1 MRAAECRAPG
11 SYLRNPRA
19 ICVYLSAGHDHAVQM
34 DTRESAVENRPS
46 NAKAVTREAEG
57 GFGALAIATH
67 EFQHANVKTAR
78 SWRGIVPFTHLAREG
93 RMTVSI
99 GRRELL
105 AALGGAAAAWSF
117 AARAQQP
124 GKTPRV
130 GYIRAGTPHNDPF
143 REEFVRGM
151 HDLGYVEGRNI
162 AYEFRHYGDDVESI
176 PALIGDLLRANVDI
190 IVVGGTA
197 ALRAAQTATQ
207 SIPIVMGAVS
217 DPLSIGLI
225 AGLARPGGNTTGLS
239 ILSTELTVKRLELLR
254 EVMPQAVRIAI
265 LQQPANPGHPIFIK
279 EIEPTA
285 GLLGFTYRIWEARGS
300 EDFAPSFALMRAWPA
315 DAIFVLD
322 DASFIAARAG
332 MAAAAADHRLPL
344 ICGFRKMAEAGCLF
358 SYSVSLK
365 DTWYRSATFVDKIL
379 KGANPADLPVEQG
392 TKFEFVVNL
401 KTARALG
408 FDVSPILV
416 ARADEVIE

>member
-1 MRAAECRAPG
+1 M
-11 SYLRNPRA
+11 
-19 ICVYLSAGHDHAVQM
+19 
-34 DTRESAVENRPS
+34 
-46 NAKAVTREAEG
+46 
-57 GFGALAIATH
+57 
-67 EFQHANVKTAR
+67 
-78 SWRGIVPFTHLAREG
+78 
-93 RMTVSI
+93 
-99 GRRELL
+99 
-105 AALGGAAAAWSF
+105 
-117 AARAQQP
+117 
-124 GKTPRV
+124 
-130 GYIRAGTPHNDPF
+130 
-143 REEFVRGM
+143 RGM
-151 HDLGYVEGRNI
+151 RDLGYVEGRNI

-217 DPLSIGLI
+217 DPLAVGLI

-239 ILSTELTVKRLELLR
+239 VLSTELTVKRLELLK

-265 LQQPANPGHPIFIK
+265 LQQPANPAHPIFIK

-285 GLLGFTYRIWEARGS
+285 GLLGFNYRILEVPGS
-300 EDFAPSFALMRAWPA
+300 EEFESNFAMMRQWPA

-322 DASFIAARAG
+322 DATFIAYRAG
-332 MAAAAADHRLPL
+332 IAEAAARHRLPL
-344 ICGFRKMAEAGCLF
+344 ICGFREMADAGCLF

-365 DTWYRSATFVDKIL
+365 DTWYRSATFVEKIL
-379 KGANPADLPVEQG
+379 KGAKPSDLPVQQA
-392 TKFEFVVNL
+392 TKFELVINL

-408 FDVSPILV
+408 FDISPILL